1 MSPPV
6 VRVSV
11 LTTPPSLKL
20 KLLPK
25 PVVKVQMLSRFPS
38 NVTALSPILLDRTG
52 GNYQISF
59 DLNSLID
66 DLSTGAFQPLDSDL
80 TAIAALSTTT
90 YGRSLLTLAN
100 ATALAAEVD
109 SFFLTPA
116 EGNAAYQPLDSD
128 LTAIAALTTT
138 TFGRALL
145 TLADAAAARTNF
157 GLVIGTDVQAY
168 DSDLAALAANS
179 TNGLWARTGAGT
191 GAARTIT
198 APAAGITVSNGD
210 GVSGNPT
217 LALANDLAALE
228 GLSTNGLIART
239 ATDTATTRTITGTAN
254 EITITNGDGVS
265 GNPTASLPSALT
277 FTGKTVTG
285 GSFSSPSLTT
295 PSLGVAT
302 ATSIN
307 KVAITAPATSATL
320 TIPDGVTL
328 TGPAASGT
336 AMTLGNTETVTGVK
350 TFGSAGAVG
359 RLKIAGTTSGSTVLD
374 ATAIASGTLTLPAAT
389 DTLVGKATTDT
400 LTNKTFDT
408 AGTGNSF
415 SINGVAVTANTGTG
429 SVVRATSPTLVTPAL
444 GTPSSVTLT
453 NATGLP
459 LSTGVTG
466 NLPVGNLNSGTGASS
481 TTFWRGDGTWATP
494 AGGGGGTPGG
504 SNTQIQYNNAGVF
517 GGLARVTGDGNDL
530 SLAGSTSGA
539 TKIVATAVAG
549 ATTLTLPAATDTLV
563 GKATTDTLTNK
574 TISGASNTLTVRLA
588 NDVTGNLPVTNLNSG
603 TSASSSTFWRGDGT
617 WATPAGGGGT
627 EATQAEMEA
636 ATGTTQMVTPRRV
649 KDSPFAAKA
658 WVKWG
663 VTTTIDASQGVSS
676 ITDNGAGDWTVNWST
691 AFSSANYAVAYSVE
705 QNAGVQAATDTIKN
719 GGQAA
724 GSCRV
729 ACYDTGSGLNDPA
742 KNHVIAFG
750 DQ

>member
-38 NVTALSPILLDRTG
+38 SVTVLSPILLDRTG

-59 DLNSLID
+59 DLNALID
-66 DLSTGAFQPLDSDL
+66 NLSTGAFQPLDSDL

-168 DSDLAALAANS
+168 DADLAALAANS
-179 TNGLWARTGAGT
+179 TSGLWARTGAGT

-198 APAAGITVSNGD
+198 
-210 GVSGNPT
+210 
-217 LALANDLAALE
+217 
-228 GLSTNGLIART
+228 
-239 ATDTATTRTITGTAN
+239 GTAN
-254 EITITNGDGVS
+254 EVTITNGDGVS

-336 AMTLGNTETVTGVK
+336 AMTLGNTETVTGIK

-466 NLPVGNLNSGTGASS
+466 NLPVSNLNSGTGASS

-494 AGGGGGTPGG
+494 AGGGGSPGG
-504 SNTQIQYNNAGVF
+504 SNTQLQYNNSGAF
-517 GGLARVTGDGNDL
+517 GGLARVTGDGNDI
-530 SLAGSTSGA
+530 SLVGSTSGA

-663 VTTTIDASQGVSS
+663 VTSTIDASQGVSS

-691 AFSSANYAVAYSVE
+691 AFSSANYAVQYTCE
-705 QNAGVQAATDTIKN
+705 NASTSDAWCAAIRS

-729 ACYDTGSGLNDPA
+729 VSFQVVFQGLADPS
-742 KNHVIAFG
+742 KNHVVAFG